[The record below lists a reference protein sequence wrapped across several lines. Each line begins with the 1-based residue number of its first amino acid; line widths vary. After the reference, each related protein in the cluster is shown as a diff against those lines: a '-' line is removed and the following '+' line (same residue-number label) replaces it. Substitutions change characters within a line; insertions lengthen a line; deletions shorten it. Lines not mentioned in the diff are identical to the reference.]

1 MATFAALA
9 VFGALV
15 RALQPEQ
22 WPVAAGR
29 EPVPKTAMLLD
40 GLFGARFAGEMIADK
55 EGFFPPSVMLRAKP
69 DDPDFVATVAREH
82 AIGVTSGQKFLLGAW
97 RGIPVTAFAASRL
110 DTSSAIFTWESSGLR
125 SPADLVGKR
134 IGYRRGSEGEV
145 LFDVMMAQLGLPR
158 SQTPKVPYQ
167 DGFDALRS
175 GTVDAV
181 IAEVGQE
188 FTSSNTDFARLK
200 VIKPQDYGIHVPG
213 LVYFASSALL
223 QDRPSTM
230 GQVLEGLIKGWQLVY
245 DDYSRSVPA
254 LVGFDPAGLSAD
266 RVRLE
271 LQQQRALVVPAAGR
285 IAEYDDSRWKMLR
298 DALIFAKLGD
308 ETVPISQAVSYQLLR
323 DVYRRSPNLAGPG
336 AWSGVRAVK

>member
-1 MATFAALA
+1 
-9 VFGALV
+9 
-15 RALQPEQ
+15 
-22 WPVAAGR
+22 
-29 EPVPKTAMLLD
+29 MLLD

-55 EGFFPPSVMLRAKP
+55 EGFFPPNVVLRAKP

-82 AIGVTSGQKFLLGAW
+82 AIGVTSGQKFLLGVW
-97 RGIPVTAFAASRL
+97 RGIPVTAFAASLL

-158 SQTPKVPYQ
+158 SQIVKVPYQ

-175 GTVDAV
+175 GAVDAV

-188 FTSSNTDFARLK
+188 FTLSAPDYGRLR
-200 VIKPQDYGIHVPG
+200 VIKPQDYGTHAPG
-213 LVYFASSALL
+213 LVYFASSDLL

-230 GQVLEGLIKGWQLVY
+230 GQVLEGLIKGWKFVY
-245 DDYSRSVPA
+245 DDYSRSVTA
-254 LVGFDPAGLSAD
+254 LVSYDPGGLSSD

-271 LQQQRALVVPAAGR
+271 LQQQRPLVVPAAGR
-285 IAEYDDSRWKMLR
+285 IAEFDESRWKMLR
-298 DALIFAKLGD
+298 DALIFAKLGE
-308 ETVPISQAVSYQLLR
+308 ETVPISQAVTYQVLR
-323 DVYRRSPNLAGPG
+323 DVYRRSPNLAGSG
-336 AWSGVRAVK
+336 AWSGVQAVK